1 MPYRRRSIETS
12 NMNVNDIKYT
22 ITTRLLQ
29 LLLLVL
35 CASISFKT
43 ANAQFNTG
51 AIAIDGAA
59 DAAYI
64 TSGLYSVAWDN
75 TYLYINY
82 TGGAN
87 STDPVVAYF
96 DINPAVPVAGGGT
109 AGANGNPIGVTY
121 NSITP
126 TLPFLAD
133 FMIYWQGTGSAV
145 EWRKTDIAG
154 AWSAATAFAPG
165 DRFIGTPNREIRI
178 AWTNMGLAG
187 RPTSFNWLVAATS
200 IIAPRNTYN
209 ALPSFNPGGSVTFTG
224 TTPLDNYYFSVTNTA
239 QGTAVSPFSQISYES
254 RATATFAQA
263 ATTLWDYTVEGAS
276 TTNTFSPTGT
286 ITLNNALFIAISNTF
301 LVGTGASR
309 NLTLGT
315 TATQTPSITCNG
327 ALTPNSGTGIL
338 NITAAFG
345 TTTISGS
352 AANTAF
358 KIGNLTVNKK
368 ATVQAPATGTVDLG
382 WDGTNNTTFNVA
394 SGGILNFVNAGGG
407 VINVTTSSTRC
418 QVSNKGT
425 MTFNSLSNITPTIL
439 KPLDNSKVSI
449 ISVKGN
455 FSNTGSFQSAPTVN
469 ASLDVIMNGT
479 AAQTLSAELYQNLT
493 IANTAANVTVV
504 AGSLGFL
511 QIANTRVLTINPTA
525 RLDLGT
531 FKINISS
538 ATASVSGFLRSA
550 NTANNTFTTSSA
562 ASFVFTSTGTYEHN
576 MNAGTIPAVT
586 WNTGSTCLIM
596 GATANSPVAAS
607 LNQTFSNFTWNCPS
621 QNATINLT
629 GNLTTVNGNLSVLNT
644 GTAPNGLRLTNN
656 SFTMALGGDLIVSAA
671 TGISSILDLIGGAG
685 NTATLNI
692 GGNISLTNTGGTV
705 TLSKSSGSANIN
717 FTKTTG
723 TQTFTQTNATIKDN
737 IGWNVGNGATV
748 ADTLQ
753 LLTNVDLG
761 TGTGTFT
768 VLANSAVDF
777 QTFTLSGSGPFT
789 ANTSASLISANT
801 DGGGAFTTSGATGS
815 IRTSGTRTYTN
826 TGVSY
831 AFTGSTAQV
840 AGNAVGA
847 ASINNFTINNSVGV
861 TLTNNINITGNL
873 TLTNGKIT
881 TNTKTV
887 TLANSATGSAN
898 SYIIADAT
906 GTVTMTGI
914 TTAKTIPV
922 GTASSYAPLII
933 TSASSASYTVFVN
946 TTLPCASVNPTLN
959 FAWNINSTAAP
970 ASVTF
975 QWNSAD
981 QNSGFITNGICELNR
996 YTSACPYTTTT
1007 LTAATGSGPYKVK
1020 ANTGFTSGANTY
1032 VIGTDPLATSIT
1044 TPAASFGPFCNT
1056 ATNNISLAYTSTGT
1070 FAGNY
1075 FVQISDAAGVFTAV
1089 TTGATIISS
1098 GTTVSPITATIPAG
1112 LLAGTGYRVRVIN
1125 DNPAT
1130 FSGNDNGTDIVI
1142 NSAVAIGANPSTV
1155 TVTSPAGANFAVAN
1169 ITGAVTGYQWQVST
1183 DGGFNWSNISGGVY
1197 TGETTAALAISSS
1210 TGLNGNQ
1217 YRCVITGS
1225 CSSATSSGATLV
1237 VNTASPIWSNTI
1249 TGTTP
1254 NTSNPYTDNDI
1265 TVANITVSGIG
1276 RGDATTVGA
1285 DANDRYNAN
1294 NWNVSS
1300 FDANKYFEFTLTPNS
1315 GYKIDFTNLVY
1326 TAQASATGPTNFS
1339 FRSSADGYVNDI
1351 ATTTLTTGDV
1361 FGLSAASFQGVTTAI
1376 TFRLYAWGASSA
1388 AGTFSVN
1395 DFIFN
1400 GSVSVTCTLPN
1411 AVIANGNVTPQ
1422 ITTISQSGFAAN
1434 WAAAA
1439 GNTDY
1444 KLDVST
1450 SATFTTTG
1458 SNATDLFISEY
1469 VEGSSFNKYIEI
1481 YNGTGATV
1489 NLANYK
1495 LQLYSNGSSTV
1506 TNEVTLSGNLNN
1518 GSTIVYANTSAT
1530 KYLGTVQTSSAINQ
1544 VINYNGDDAVAL
1556 YKISTNAFVDIFGRI
1571 GEDPGASWTSGS
1583 FSTLDKTLVRN
1594 ANVTGGITTNPTAGF
1609 PTLATEW
1616 TQFATDNVA
1625 NLGSHT
1631 YNGGS
1636 VPSFVT
1642 GYNNLSIAGTA
1653 TASQIVCGLSDAT
1666 TYYYRVRATSTC
1678 GTSGNS
1684 NVVALTTGAAA
1695 TYVWAGTTDADWNTA
1710 TNWTACGIPVTSKNI
1725 TIPLTTNKPVL
1736 PVANSNNIT
1745 IDSIDLATN
1754 ATLALST
1761 NINNTFTIN
1770 GKISGGGKFIGSANA
1785 NLTIGGT
1792 NKSTPAGT
1800 LAFSSYPASLN
1811 NLTLDRT
1818 MSVNNYA
1825 LLLGGD
1831 LTTNSV
1837 TFNNGILAIGNNLLS
1852 TTSTNGSAAA
1862 VSAWV
1867 SGTDSVALRQSFV
1880 ALCDGSGNPITTKD
1894 GTKGFR
1900 INSVGNVEKFLPVG
1914 YNFTSSPNRISLKN
1928 DGTADNYT
1936 ITMFKGDIGGTPL
1949 PRVNRIWHVV
1959 EGTAGGSN
1967 VSMKLFFLKRLGT
1980 YQSVQDEVEDG
1991 FVWTDARLLH
2001 RIVDATTGGFAN
2013 TSGGGTNGANDI
2025 FNFTSNGNNTEIFA
2039 AYTFGNS
2046 GDNTGA
2052 QLANGITD
2060 FSGLAN
2066 FSVANSGTIILPVNF
2081 VQVKAWQLG
2090 TQVKIEWKVGAEI
2103 NTNHYEIERA
2113 GDGINFNT
2121 ILTVRANGSSN
2132 YQSTDALPLA
2142 AANYYRIK
2150 AVDKDGYIIQSQIV
2164 LVKTGNLLAGIAI
2177 YPNPV
2182 KQRIAM
2188 VQFTNMP
2195 AATYTLVVF
2204 GVNGV
2209 RLLQTQI
2216 VHTGGGAA
2224 YPLVLPSTWAHGIY
2238 QLYMVGN
2245 NYHNTQKIVVE

>member
-1 MPYRRRSIETS
+1 
-12 NMNVNDIKYT
+12 MNLFAKKNTNLPKLFWVMLCT
-22 ITTRLLQ
+22 IFL
-29 LLLLVL
+29 
-35 CASISFKT
+35 SSFFST
-43 ANAQFNTG
+43 AKAQFNTG
-51 AIAIDGAA
+51 TIALDGVA

-82 TGGAN
+82 TGGTN

-96 DINPAVPVAGGGT
+96 DINPTVPVAGSGT
-109 AGANGNPIGVTY
+109 AGANGNPGGVTY

-133 FMIYWQGTGSAV
+133 FMIYWQGSAGAV
-145 EWRKTDIAG
+145 EWRKTNAAG

-187 RPTSFNWLVAATS
+187 RPSSFNWLVAATS

-209 ALPSFNPGGSVTFTG
+209 ALPSFNPGGSATFTG

-239 QGTAVSPFSQISYES
+239 QGTAVSPFAQISYES

-263 ATTLWDYTVEGAS
+263 ASTFWDYTVEGAS

-286 ITLNNALFIAISNTF
+286 ITLNNALYIHGTNTF
-301 LVGTGASR
+301 LVGTGGAR

-315 TATQTPSITCNG
+315 TAAQTPSITCNG

-425 MTFNSLSNITPTIL
+425 MTFNSLSNVTPTIL
-439 KPLDNSKVSI
+439 KPLDNSKVSSI
-449 ISVKGN
+449 TVKGN

-469 ASLDVIMNGT
+469 ASLDIIMNGT
-479 AAQTLSAELYQNLT
+479 AAQSLSAELFQNLT

-504 AGSLGFL
+504 TGSVGFL
-511 QIANTRVLTINPTA
+511 QIANGRALTINPSS

-531 FKINISS
+531 FKINTGASGN

-550 NTANNTFTTSSA
+550 NTSGNAFSTTGPYAS
-562 ASFVFTSTGTYEHN
+562 SFVFTSTGTYEHN
-576 MNAGTIPAVT
+576 MNGGTIPAVT
-586 WNTGSTCLIM
+586 WSTGSTCLIM

-607 LNQTFSNFTWNCPS
+607 LNQSFSNFTWNCPS
-621 QNATINLT
+621 QTGNINLL
-629 GNLTTVNGNLSVLNT
+629 GALTTVNGNLSVLNT

-656 SFTMALGGDLIVSAA
+656 ALTNLTLNIGGDLIVSA
-671 TGISSILDLIGGAG
+671 TSGIVSVLDLNGSTG
-685 NTATLNI
+685 TTTVNI
-692 GGNISLTNTGGTV
+692 GGNINLSNVGGSV
-705 TLSKSSGSANIN
+705 TLSKVAANANIN

-723 TQTFTQTNATIKDN
+723 TQTFTQTSATISGA
-737 IGWNVGNGATV
+737 IGWNVGNGATI

-753 LLTNVDLG
+753 LLADVDLG
-761 TGTGTFT
+761 TGTGAFT
-768 VLANSAVDF
+768 VLANAAVDF
-777 QTFTLSGSGPFT
+777 KNFTLSGSGTFT

-801 DGGGAFTTSGATGS
+801 DVGGAFTTSGTVGS
-815 IRTSGTRTYTN
+815 VRTAGTRTFTN

-831 AFTGSTAQV
+831 AFTGSMAQV

-847 ASINNFTINNSVGV
+847 ASINNFTINNSGGV

-898 SYIIADAT
+898 SYIVADAT

-922 GTASSYAPLII
+922 GTASSYTPLII
-933 TSASSASYTVFVN
+933 TSASSASYTVFVS
-946 TTLPCASVNPTLN
+946 TTLPCTSVNPTLN
-959 FAWNINSTAAP
+959 FAWNINSTATP
-970 ASVTF
+970 ASVIF

-1020 ANTGFTSGANTY
+1020 ANTGFASGANTY

-1044 TPAASFGPFCNT
+1044 TTAASFGAFCNT
-1056 ATNNISLAYTSTGT
+1056 VTNNISLAYTSTGT
-1070 FAGNY
+1070 FTGNY
-1075 FVQISDAAGVFTAV
+1075 FVQISDAAGVFSAV

-1112 LLAGTGYRVRVIN
+1112 LTAGTGYRVRVIN

-1142 NSAVAIGANPSTV
+1142 NDAVAIGTNPSTV
-1155 TVTSPAGANFAVAN
+1155 TVTAPAGANFSVAN
-1169 ITGAVTGYQWQVST
+1169 ITGAVIGYQWQVST

-1197 TGETTAALAISSS
+1197 TGETTAALAISNS

-1225 CSSATSSGATLV
+1225 CSTANSSGATLV

-1254 NTSNPYTDNDI
+1254 NTSNPYTDNDV

-1276 RGDATTVGA
+1276 RGDATTVGV
-1285 DANDRYNAN
+1285 DANDRYNAD
-1294 NWNVSS
+1294 NWNVAS
-1300 FDANKYFEFTLTPNS
+1300 FDATKYFEFTLTPNS

-1326 TAQASATGPTNFS
+1326 TAQASPTGPTNFS
-1339 FRSSADGYVNDI
+1339 LRSSVDGYLNDI
-1351 ATTTLTTGDV
+1351 ATTSLVTGDV
-1361 FGLSAASFQGVTTAI
+1361 FGLSAASFQGVTAAI
-1376 TFRLYAWGASSA
+1376 TFRLFAWGASSA

-1411 AVIANGNVTPQ
+1411 AVVANGNVTPQ

-1434 WAAAA
+1434 WSPAA

-1458 SNATDLFISEY
+1458 SNASDLFISEY
-1469 VEGSSFNKYIEI
+1469 VEGSSNNKYLEI
-1481 YNGTGATV
+1481 YNGTGASV
-1489 NLANYK
+1489 DLADYK
-1495 LQLYSNGSSTV
+1495 LQLYSNGSNTV

-1544 VINYNGDDAVAL
+1544 VINFNGDDAIAL
-1556 YKISTNAFVDIFGRI
+1556 FKISTNTFVDIFARI
-1571 GEDPGASWTSGS
+1571 GEDLGTAWTSGS
-1583 FSTLDKTLVRN
+1583 YSTLDKTLVRN
-1594 ANVTGGITTNPTAGF
+1594 ANVTGGITTNPAAGF

-1616 TQFATDNVA
+1616 TQFAIDNVT

-1642 GYNNLSIAGTA
+1642 GYNNLSVAGTA

-1666 TYYYRVRATSTC
+1666 SYYYRVRATSTC

-1736 PVANSNNIT
+1736 PVANGNDIT
-1745 IDSIDLATN
+1745 IDDIDLATN

-1761 NINNTFTIN
+1761 NSNNTFTIN
-1770 GKISGGGKFIGSANA
+1770 GNISGGGKFIGSVNA
-1785 NLTIGGT
+1785 NLTIAGT
-1792 NKSTPAGT
+1792 TKSTPAGT

-1831 LTTNSV
+1831 LTTNSI
-1837 TFNNGILAIGNNLLS
+1837 TFNNGILAIGNNLMS

-1862 VSAWV
+1862 VNAWAA
-1867 SGTDSVALRQSFV
+1867 GTDSIALRQSFV

-1900 INSVGNVEKFLPVG
+1900 INSVGNVEKILPVG
-1914 YNFTSSPNRISLKN
+1914 YNYLSSPNRISLKN
-1928 DGTADNYT
+1928 DGTADNFT

-1959 EGTAGGSN
+1959 EGTAGNSN
-1967 VSMKLFFLKRLGT
+1967 VSMKLFFLKRLGI
-1980 YQSVQDEVEDG
+1980 YQTAQDEVEDG

-2013 TSGGGTNGANDI
+2013 TSGGGANGANDI
-2025 FNFTSNGNNTEIFA
+2025 FNFTGSANNTEVFA

-2046 GDNTGA
+2046 GDNTSA
-2052 QLANGITD
+2052 QTANGITD

-2066 FSVANSGTIILPVNF
+2066 FSVANTGTIILPVDF

-2090 TQVKIEWKVGAEI
+2090 TQVKIEWKVGTEI
-2103 NTNHYEIERA
+2103 NTDHYEVEKA
-2113 GDGINFNT
+2113 GNGINFST
-2121 ILTVRANGSSN
+2121 IASVKANGSST

-2150 AVDKDGYIIQSQIV
+2150 AIDKDGHIIQSQIV
-2164 LVKTGNLLAGIAI
+2164 LVKTGNLPSGIAV

-2195 AATYTLVVF
+2195 AATYTLVVY
-2204 GVNGV
+2204 GVNGAK
-2209 RLLQTQI
+2209 LLQTQI
-2216 VHTGGGAA
+2216 AHTGGGAA
-2224 YPLVLPSTWAHGIY
+2224 YPLVLPATWANGIY